1 MPSITELLVSEWC
14 LHILTHSKK
23 TISMETK
30 NADLSSLKI
39 DRSNKEEINSGKK
52 NIFITIGVIVLIIVG
67 YFIISSFLGSSVKV
81 KLTTAVLQKPGQTT
95 ASLTA
100 SGYVV
105 AQRKAAIAS
114 KGTGRLIFLG
124 VVEGDKVKKDQVIGK
139 LENSDILPQIE
150 EAKANLRFY
159 QADMTS
165 AENTFNREKELFKK
179 SLSSQQVF
187 DQAESNYN
195 RLLASIE
202 IANSRI
208 KQYEVALENTLI
220 RAPFDGTVLTKNA
233 EVGEIVAPFGG
244 STTSKTAVVT
254 IADMK
259 SLLVEADVSESNIEK
274 IRPDQDCEIILDA
287 YPEKSY
293 AAYVFKIVPTADRS
307 KATVLVK
314 VGFKNYDSR
323 VLPEMSAK
331 VSFFTEPV
339 DTSITNQKPILIIP
353 ASSIREENGKNYV
366 FRIVNDKASKVE
378 VTIGQ
383 KLGSYA
389 EIISGLLSGNKV
401 IENLDN
407 KIKDGVEVKL
417 AEN

>member
-1 MPSITELLVSEWC
+1 
-14 LHILTHSKK
+14 
-23 TISMETK
+23 METK
-30 NADLSSLKI
+30 NADLSSLRI
-39 DRSNKEEINSGKK
+39 DRTNKPEIDSGKK
-52 NIFITIGVIVLIIVG
+52 NIFIIIAVILLIIAG
-67 YFIISSFLGSSVKV
+67 YFVITSFLGSSVEV

-95 ASLTA
+95 ASLNA

-114 KGTGRLIFLG
+114 KGTGRLIYLG
-124 VVEGDKVKKDQVIGK
+124 VVEGDKVKKNQIIGK
-139 LENSDILPQIE
+139 LENTDILAQLD
-150 EAKANLRFY
+150 EAKANLQLY
-159 QADMTS
+159 NADLIS
-165 AENTFNREKELFKK
+165 AENTYNREKELFGKG
-179 SLSSQQVF
+179 LSSQQAF
-187 DQAESNYN
+187 DQAGATYN
-195 RLLASIE
+195 RLLASIQV
-202 IANSRI
+202 ANARI

-254 IADMK
+254 IADMN

-274 IRPDQDCEIILDA
+274 IIVDQDCEITLDA

-293 AAYVFKIVPTADRS
+293 SAYVFKIVPTADRS

-339 DTSITNQKPILIIP
+339 DTSITNQKPILVIP
-353 ASSIREENGKNYV
+353 SSAVKSENGKSYV
-366 FRIVNDKASKVE
+366 FTISDDKAVKNEIV
-378 VTIGQ
+378 IGQ
-383 KLGSYA
+383 KLGSYV
-389 EIISGLLSGNKV
+389 EVISGIQSGQKV
-401 IENLDN
+401 ISTLNE
-407 KIKDGVEVKL
+407 KIKEGVEVKL
-417 AEN
+417 AE

>member
-1 MPSITELLVSEWC
+1 
-14 LHILTHSKK
+14 
-23 TISMETK
+23 MENK
-30 NADLSSLKI
+30 NADLSSLRI
-39 DRSNKEEINSGKK
+39 DRSNKEEINSSKK
-52 NIFITIGVIVLIIVG
+52 NIFILIGVILLLVVG
-67 YFIISSFLGSSVKV
+67 YFIINSLFGNSVEV

-95 ASLTA
+95 ASLNA

-124 VVEGDKVKKDQVIGK
+124 VVEGDKVVKNQIIGR
-139 LENSDILPQIE
+139 LENTDILPQLE
-150 EAKANLRFY
+150 EAKANLKLY
-159 QADMTS
+159 EADMNS
-165 AENTFNREKELFKK
+165 AENTYNREKELFKK
-179 SLSSQQVF
+179 GLSSQQVF
-187 DQAESNYN
+187 DQAGANYN

-202 IANSRI
+202 VAKARI
-208 KQYEVALENTLI
+208 KQYDVAIENTLI

-274 IRPDQDCEIILDA
+274 IIVGQDCEIILDA

-293 AAYVFKIVPTADRS
+293 SAYVFKIVPTADRS

-339 DTSITNQKPILIIP
+339 DTSITNLKPILVIP
-353 ASSIREENGKNYV
+353 SSAVRNEGGNNLVFTVSENKAVKN
-366 FRIVNDKASKVE
+366 E

-383 KLGSYA
+383 TLGSYV
-389 EIISGLLSGNKV
+389 EVISGLKSGQKV
-401 IENLDN
+401 INNLDD
-407 KIKDGVEVKL
+407 KIKDGVEVKI
-417 AEN
+417 AE

>member
-1 MPSITELLVSEWC
+1 
-14 LHILTHSKK
+14 
-23 TISMETK
+23 METK
-30 NADLSSLKI
+30 NADLSTLKI
-39 DRSNKEEINSGKK
+39 DRSNKEEINSNKK
-52 NIFITIGVIVLIIVG
+52 KIFSTLVVVLIIIAG
-67 YFIISSFLGSSVKV
+67 YFVISSLMSAPVEV

-124 VVEGDKVKKDQVIGK
+124 VVEGDKVKKNQIIGK
-139 LENSDILPQIE
+139 LENTDILAQLE
-150 EAKANLRFY
+150 EAKANLQLY
-159 QADMTS
+159 NADLIS
-165 AENTFNREKELFKK
+165 AENTFNREKELFNKG
-179 SLSSQQVF
+179 LSSQQVF
-187 DQAESNYN
+187 DQAGANYN

-202 IANSRI
+202 VAKARI
-208 KQYEVALENTLI
+208 KQYDVAIENTLI

-254 IADMK
+254 IADMN
-259 SLLVEADVSESNIEK
+259 SLLVEADVSESNIER
-274 IRPDQDCEIILDA
+274 ISLNQDCEITLDA

-293 AAYVFKIVPTADRS
+293 SAFVFKIVPTADRS

-314 VGFKNYDSR
+314 VGFKNYDSS

-331 VSFFTEPV
+331 VSFFTDPV
-339 DTSITNQKPILIIP
+339 DTSITNQKPILVIP
-353 ASSIREENGKNYV
+353 SSAVKSENGKSFV
-366 FRIVNDKASKVE
+366 FTISNDKAVKNEIVL
-378 VTIGQ
+378 GQ
-383 KLGSYA
+383 KLGTYV
-389 EIISGLLSGNKV
+389 EVVSGLQSGQKV
-401 IENLDN
+401 ISTLDE

-417 AEN
+417 VE

>member
-1 MPSITELLVSEWC
+1 MD
-14 LHILTHSKK
+14 
-23 TISMETK
+23 TK

-39 DRSNKEEINSGKK
+39 NRSNREDGSTYKTGIY
-52 NIFITIGVIVLIIVG
+52 IAAVVILLIVIG
-67 YFIISSFLGSSVKV
+67 YFIVPKLISSAVQV
-81 KLTTAVLQKPGQTT
+81 KLSTAVLQRPGQTA
-95 ASLTA
+95 ASLNA

-114 KGTGRLIFLG
+114 KGTGRLIYLG
-124 VVEGDKVKKDQVIGK
+124 VVEGDKVKKDQIIAR
-139 LENSDILPQIE
+139 LENTDILAQLD
-150 EAKANLRFY
+150 EAKANLDLV
-159 QADMTS
+159 QADLIN
-165 AENTFNREKELFKK
+165 AENTFDRERELFNKG
-179 SLSSQQVF
+179 LSSQQLF
-187 DQAESNYN
+187 DQAEANYN
-195 RLLASIE
+195 RFLASIE
-202 IANSRI
+202 VAKARI

-254 IADMK
+254 IADMS
-259 SLLVEADVSESNIEK
+259 SLLVEADVSESNIEM
-274 IRPDQDCEIILDA
+274 IRLNQDCEITLDA

-331 VSFFTEPV
+331 VSFFTKSI
-339 DTSITNQKPILIIP
+339 DTSVVNQKPVLVIP
-353 ASSIREENGKNYV
+353 ASSVRSEDGKSYIFTISDN
-366 FRIVNDKASKVE
+366 KAVKNEITVGQKFDSYVE
-378 VTIGQ
+378 V
-383 KLGSYA
+383 
-389 EIISGLLSGNKV
+389 ISGLRSGQKV
-401 IENLDN
+401 ISELND

-417 AEN
+417 AE